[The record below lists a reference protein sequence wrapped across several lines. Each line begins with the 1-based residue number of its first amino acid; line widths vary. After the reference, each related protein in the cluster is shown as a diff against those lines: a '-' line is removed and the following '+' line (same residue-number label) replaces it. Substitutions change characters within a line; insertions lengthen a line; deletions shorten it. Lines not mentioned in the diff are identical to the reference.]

1 MVVLIL
7 GELLPPLDAQ
17 LGEAVADLRSLHG
30 VIGGV
35 HSAACVQPCNDMVL
49 RTEVGNFFIYLPY
62 TLLIAACAV
71 LHGFH
76 LVNQRTEQF
85 GSVGFQLDSH
95 IGEYLIYDILTHMAV
110 LTFGCTGRAA
120 GAYPMR
126 LAVYHLMSEDS
137 AAFGTAQL
145 SGQRIGLSFASFRFP

>member
-1 MVVLIL
+1 MT
-7 GELLPPLDAQ
+7 LLLSYDLSVQQSDFCRFIGVQAYF
-17 LGEAVADLRSLHG
+17 ADRT
-30 VIGGV
+30 
-35 HSAACVQPCNDMVL
+35 VQPLGD
-49 RTEVGNFFIYLPY
+49 FFVYLPY

-85 GSVGFQLDSH
+85 ASVGFQLDNH
-95 IGEYLIYDILTHMAV
+95 IGEYPVYDILTHMAV
-110 LTFGCTGRAA
+110 LTFGRTGRAA
-120 GAYPMR
+120 GAYPMC
-126 LAVYHLMSEDS
+126 LAVYHLMSEGS